1 MTAPCCCPS
10 VDALVEAVQLVY
22 ETISIQRAFLV
33 CADDAEADALH
44 AALRARDFPA
54 QLCKD
59 GQCTLDPYQRLY
71 LVSYPS
77 LVSVR
82 DILLTHDVNLV
93 MVTDGA
99 TFGALLGP
107 MYTYAQACCHKP
119 LFFLPLGAGGAG
131 AGAGG
136 AAP

>member
-1 MTAPCCCPS
+1 MAAA
-10 VDALVEAVQLVY
+10 VANLVEAIELVY

-44 AALRARDFPA
+44 AALCARDFPA

-59 GQCTLDPYQRLY
+59 GQCTLDPHRRLY
-71 LVSYPS
+71 LVSWPS
-77 LVSVR
+77 LVSAR
-82 DILLTHDVNLV
+82 DLLLTHDVNLV

-107 MYTYAQACCHKP
+107 MYTYAQACCNRP
-119 LFFLPLGAGGAG
+119 LFFMPLGAKA
-131 AGAGG
+131 
-136 AAP
+136 